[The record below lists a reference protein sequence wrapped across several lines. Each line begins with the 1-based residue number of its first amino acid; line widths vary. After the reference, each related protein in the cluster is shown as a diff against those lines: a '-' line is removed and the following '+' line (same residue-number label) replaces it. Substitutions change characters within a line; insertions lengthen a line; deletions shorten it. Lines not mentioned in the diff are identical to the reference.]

1 MRNYARKRLM
11 NRVVAFVVVTS
22 SFVHAPDV
30 TCLVRGL
37 GASRFRILDLEFGIR
52 LSGFRV

>member
-1 MRNYARKRLM
+1 M
-11 NRVVAFVVVTS
+11 NRVVAFVVVAS

-37 GASRFRILDLEFGIR
+37 GASRFWILDLEFEIK
-52 LSGFRV
+52 LSACRV